1 MSAPFNVCLLSGE
14 DPSTVSPRKD
24 PNKIFPATYRLRMA
38 GQEVTTLTAGSL
50 HFFEKE
56 LRVDELNKIHDALWA
71 AGLPRPP
78 PHLGHQ
84 IVLSREI
91 VVTERID
98 LHLVWKDKRIY
109 LKPLC
114 KFLLVQSIWTQHFE
128 GQQGDDEQTTARRQA
143 LAACARGFLHSY
155 CALIA
160 YESDFQ
166 IAKRLGLLPEDIT
179 WPKWREWTAEVLQNC
194 PESSLNPRF
203 WYGEPRLGRLNMIYR
218 LKEGAF
224 LRGYSRVGSP
234 SVYSE
239 LLGENFT
246 VLAVALGYVVIVLT
260 AMQVGLATD
269 HLHASAAFQ
278 GASWGFTVFSI
289 IAPLAA
295 VASILIYFVAAFVM
309 NWQHTLSFEKERS
322 DDLGFDVRNRDV
334 VKDVGRV

>member
-1 MSAPFNVCLLSGE
+1 MSAPFNVCLLSGT
-14 DPSTVSPRKD
+14 DASTY
-24 PNKIFPATYRLRMA
+24 FPATYQSGR
-38 GQEVTTLTAGSL
+38 GELTVLSPDN
-50 HFFEKE
+50 FEFLERE
-56 LRVDELNKIHDALWA
+56 LRLDRLNKIQDALWA
-71 AGLPRPP
+71 AGLPTSPR
-78 PHLGHQ
+78 HLAHQ

-91 VVTERID
+91 VVTEQIG
-98 LHLVWKDKRIY
+98 LHLVWKDNRIY

-128 GQQGDDEQTTARRQA
+128 SKQGDDQETTARRQA
-143 LAACARGFLHSY
+143 LAACARGLLHSY

-166 IAKRLGLLPEDIT
+166 IAKRLGLLPEEIT

-203 WYGEPRLGRLNMIYR
+203 WYGELRLSRLNLIYR

-269 HLHASAAFQ
+269 HLHASSAFQ

-322 DDLGFDVRNRDV
+322 EELGFDVRNRDV
-334 VKDVGRV
+334 VKDDEGV

>member
-1 MSAPFNVCLLSGE
+1 MSAPFSVCLLSE
-14 DPSTVSPRKD
+14 KDPVPDPSTV
-24 PNKIFPATYRLRMA
+24 FPATYRSDK
-38 GQEVTTLTAGSL
+38 GQVTALTAGSL
-50 HFFEKE
+50 QFFEKE
-56 LRVDELNKIHDALWA
+56 LQPEELNKIQDALWA
-71 AGLPRPP
+71 AGLPTPP
-78 PHLGHQ
+78 RHLAHQ

-91 VVTERID
+91 VVTEQIG
-98 LHLVWKDKRIY
+98 LHLVWKDKRMY
-109 LKPLC
+109 LKPLS
-114 KFLLVQSIWTQHFE
+114 KYLLVPSTWSQHFKS
-128 GQQGDDEQTTARRQA
+128 QQGDDQQTADHRQA
-143 LAACARGFLHSY
+143 LAACARGFLRSY

-166 IAKRLGLLPEDIT
+166 IAKRLGLLPEEIP
-179 WPKWREWTAEVLQNC
+179 WPDWRRWTAEVLQNC

-203 WYGEPRLGRLNMIYR
+203 WYGELRLGRLNIIYR
-218 LKEGAF
+218 LKEGAL

-269 HLHASAAFQ
+269 HLHASSAFQ

-309 NWQHTLSFEKERS
+309 NWQHTLSFEKKRS
-322 DDLGFDVRNRDV
+322 KDLGFDVRNRGV
-334 VKDVGRV
+334 VKDDEGV